1 MTKIFKYFDKKKIS
15 KVENAF
21 EAQKSLLGDVSEIVI
36 FDVGAYIGE
45 TARKYREIFPG
56 SVVYCFEP
64 FPDSFQKIQQLS
76 NDKLIKPYQ
85 IAFSDTVGTKKL
97 NINTDL
103 SCNSFF
109 PIAKQGKRYYPK
121 SSENVETVEVSTT
134 TIDNFCEKENIQ
146 HIDILKLDVEGA
158 EILTLKGA
166 CDKLSKQEISLIYT
180 EVTFISHYENACMFH
195 ELADFLFQYNYTLF
209 NFYGLKSAKNG
220 QLRWG
225 NAIFLSD
232 KKRKQFETNIT

>member
-1 MTKIFKYFDKKKIS
+1 MTKIFKYFDKKKVS
-15 KVENAF
+15 KIENAF
-21 EAQKSLLGDVSEIVI
+21 VAQKSLLGDVSDIVI

-45 TARKYREIFPG
+45 TALKYREIFPD

-64 FPDSFQKIQQLS
+64 FPDSFEKIKQSS
-76 NDKLIKPYQ
+76 NDKFIKPYQ
-85 IAFSDTVGTKKL
+85 IAFSDTIGSKKL
-97 NINTDL
+97 NINADL

-109 PIAKQGKRYYPK
+109 PIVEQNKRYYPK
-121 SSENVETVEVSTT
+121 SSKNIETVEVSTT
-134 TIDNFCEKENIQ
+134 TIDNFCRKENIGN
-146 HIDILKLDVEGA
+146 IDILKLDVEGA

-166 CDKLSKQEISLIYT
+166 HDKLSKQDISLIYA
-180 EVTFISHYENACMFH
+180 EVTFISHYENACKFG

-209 NFYGLKSAKNG
+209 NFYGLKTSKNG

-232 KKRKQFETNIT
+232 KKRKQFEANVL